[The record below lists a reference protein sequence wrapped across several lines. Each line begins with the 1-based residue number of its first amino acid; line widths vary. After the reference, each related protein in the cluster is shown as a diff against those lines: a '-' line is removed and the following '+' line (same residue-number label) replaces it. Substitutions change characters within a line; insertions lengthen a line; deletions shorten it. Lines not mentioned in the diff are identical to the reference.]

1 MTRGEFSSLRTRLQ
15 RTQREMAELL
25 GVSLKAVESYEQGWR
40 RIPGNI
46 ERILYF
52 VLFKM
57 NQNLFNSRD
66 RCWIDKKC
74 PPRARANCPAWIARE
89 GLYCWFLTGKM
100 CRSIKGTRTAK
111 GMSCSACNFFE
122 KRLKKI
128 TG

>member
-1 MTRGEFSSLRTRLQ
+1 MTHSEFAGFRSQLE
-15 RTQREMAELL
+15 RTQKEMAALL

-40 RIPGNI
+40 RIPANI

-52 VLFKM
+52 LLFRM
-57 NQNLFNSRD
+57 NQNLFGRLD
-66 RCWIDKKC
+66 RCWLEVKC
-74 PPRARANCPAWIARE
+74 STAVRADCPAWIARE

-100 CRSIKGTRTAK
+100 CRANKRSRQAK
-111 GMSCSACNFFE
+111 GKSCSECAFFK

>member
-1 MTRGEFSSLRTRLQ
+1 MTPGEFTVFRGRLKK
-15 RTQREMAELL
+15 TQKEMADLL

-40 RIPGNI
+40 RIPANI

-52 VLFKM
+52 LLFKM
-57 NQNLFNSRD
+57 NQNLFGRLD
-66 RCWIDKKC
+66 RCWLEIKC
-74 PPRARANCPAWIARE
+74 APVVRANCPAWIARE

-100 CRSIKGTRTAK
+100 CRAK
-111 GMSCSACNFFE
+111 KSSRLAKDKSCFDCIFFK

>member
-1 MTRGEFSSLRTRLQ
+1 MTAQEFAGLRSRLI
-15 RTQREMAELL
+15 RTQREMADLL

-40 RIPGNI
+40 RIPANI

-52 VLFKM
+52 LLFKM
-57 NQNLFNSRD
+57 NQNFFGRLD
-66 RCWIDKKC
+66 HCWLEIKC
-74 PPRARANCPAWIARE
+74 STAVRADCPAWIARE

-100 CRSIKGTRTAK
+100 CRAKKGARPAK
-111 GMSCSACNFFE
+111 GMSCSDCAFFK